1 MNIEELDAALVKID
15 DHFHTHYKNASH
27 YERMLT
33 RAVKLNEEVGE
44 LCEAVLH
51 ENGEQRKEKVD
62 IDFGGEVA
70 DVIITTLMLAR
81 TKNIDVWDE
90 VEKKIAKINKRMN
103 IG

>member
-1 MNIEELDAALVKID
+1 MNIEEIDTTLAKID
-15 DHFHTHYKNASH
+15 EHFHIKYKNASP

-62 IDFGGEVA
+62 IDFGSEIA
-70 DVIITTLMLAR
+70 DVIICTLMLAR
-81 TKNIDVWDE
+81 TKNIDVWGE
-90 VEKKIAKINKRMN
+90 VEKKINKITDR
-103 IG
+103 IGID